1 MTTATYQY
9 SVRDPLGN
17 VHQGSVDAT
26 SRDDAEQQLRR
37 DGFAVLE
44 LQEGDAPP
52 IQIIPRGISQT
63 EIIYLTNQLSIMVD
77 TGITLSAALNGICA
91 QEENPTLK
99 CVMLD
104 LKARVEGGEDF
115 STALANHSDYFDTTY
130 VAMVRASEQTGSLG
144 TMLERISDYLRKEV
158 ETRGKV
164 LAALAYPG
172 VMMVLAIGVTIFL
185 LTYVL
190 PKFEPLFTRKGV
202 ALPMP
207 TVVMMTLSGALLN
220 YWWAWMIGAAT
231 ISVGY
236 FYGSRTELGRQLV
249 DGFKINLPI
258 LGPLF
263 RKVAISRS
271 IRTLGT
277 MVGSGVSMLDSLKL
291 ASEVAGN
298 YHYEQLW
305 LHVLDRVTTGS
316 TIKDSIQG
324 NPLIP
329 STLVQMIDAG
339 EETGKLDYVLAK
351 CSDYYDSEVDLSLKT
366 ATSLIEPI
374 MITVMGVI
382 VGGIGMALMLPIF
395 KLSSTPG

>member
-1 MTTATYQY
+1 MSTTFQY

-17 VHQGSVDAT
+17 VHDGSVDAV
-26 SRDDAEQQLRR
+26 SREDAEQQLRR

-52 IQIIPRGISQT
+52 IQLIPRGVSQS
-63 EIIYLTNQLSIMVD
+63 EIIYVTNQLAIMVD
-77 TGITLSAALNGICA
+77 TGITLSAALHGICA

-99 CVMLD
+99 NVLLD
-104 LKARVEGGEDF
+104 LKSRVEGGEDF
-115 STALANHSDYFDTTY
+115 SAALANHPDYFDQTY

-144 TMLERISDYLRKEV
+144 TMLERISEYLRKEV

-202 ALPMP
+202 ALPTP

-220 YWWAWMIGAAT
+220 YWWAWLAGAAALGV
-231 ISVGY
+231 SYY
-236 FYGSRTELGRQLV
+236 FGSRTELGRQILDSV
-249 DGFKINLPI
+249 KINLPI

-277 MVGSGVSMLDSLKL
+277 MVGSGVSMLDALRLS
-291 ASEVAGN
+291 SEVSGN

-324 NPLIP
+324 NSLLP

-351 CSDYYDSEVDLSLKT
+351 CSDYYDNEVDLSLKT